1 MKVRY
6 TLYDWN
12 DNAILNEY
20 NAELE
25 SIERYAHGDVTI
37 IKFRD
42 GKAISLLTDIV
53 DHDILINTVMSSD
66 EPLIIKGLAFRIDE
80 FSVSDRKEKLE
91 KLINNLANVN
101 CRDLQWNNES
111 RTSKNLIQV
120 LKGIIENREKI
131 LNTGYMSYTFS
142 NLRAEH

>member
-1 MKVRY
+1 
-6 TLYDWN
+6 
-12 DNAILNEY
+12 
-20 NAELE
+20 
-25 SIERYAHGDVTI
+25 
-37 IKFRD
+37 
-42 GKAISLLTDIV
+42 
-53 DHDILINTVMSSD
+53 MSSD

-131 LNTGYMSYTFS
+131 LSAGYMSYTFS
-142 NLRAEH
+142 NIRTEH